1 MQPMH
6 TLEQLR
12 SGALAGARRL
22 DLAADLDTF
31 PPEVFELADTL
42 EVLNLSGNRLT
53 TLPHDLNRL
62 HRLKVVFASGNPF
75 TVLPEALGDCPS
87 LEMVGFK
94 SCRLVQVPEA
104 SLPPRLRW
112 LTLTDNHISAIP
124 RLLGECFKLQ
134 KLMLAGNH
142 LSALPDSLA
151 GAHRLELIRLSANG
165 LTQLPGWLT
174 ELPALAWLALSGNP
188 LGWPQAAALAPL
200 PAMPWGQ
207 LHVGDRLGEGASGQV
222 VRVQPLGGAGELA
235 LKLFKGAV
243 TSDGLPEHEL
253 AACRAAG
260 QHPALCTPVAELA
273 DHPQGLAG
281 LLLPLIAPSHT
292 VLAHPPSLD
301 SCTRD
306 VYPDGLR
313 LRTGT
318 VLHLARQMAGAVAH
332 LHACGVVHGDVYAHN
347 ILWNPTTGQATL
359 TDLGAA
365 TLLPRHD
372 PALARALTAVEVRA
386 FGVLLAEL
394 LALATPAADTGPSP
408 ADGRGA
414 QAERLAM
421 QALAQAC
428 LSPVPAE
435 RPSMPDVVACLSTI
449 DAATDAAADIATDS
463 STTDLP
469 LLT

>member
-1 MQPMH
+1 MH

-12 SGALAGARRL
+12 SGALAGTRRL

-75 TVLPEALGDCPS
+75 TVLPEALGDCPL

-112 LTLTDNHISAIP
+112 LTLTDNHVLSLP
-124 RLLGECFKLQ
+124 RSLGERSELQ
-134 KLMLAGNH
+134 KLMLAGNR
-142 LSALPDSLA
+142 LTQLPPGLA
-151 GAHRLELIRLSANG
+151 QAHHLELIRLSANG

-174 ELPALAWLALSGNP
+174 ELPALAWLALAGNP
-188 LGWPQAAALAPL
+188 LGWPQAAPIQPL
-200 PAMPWGQ
+200 PTVAWGR
-207 LHVGDRLGEGASGQV
+207 LKMGERLGEGASGQV
-222 VRVQPLGGAGELA
+222 VRAEVPGAGGALA
-235 LKLFKGAV
+235 LKVFRGAV

-281 LLLPLIAPSHT
+281 LLLPLIPPSHT
-292 VLAHPPSLD
+292 VLANPPSLQ

-313 LRTGT
+313 LRSGT

-332 LHACGVVHGDVYAHN
+332 LHARGVVHGDVYAHN

-372 PALARALTAVEVRA
+372 PALARALVAVEVRA

-394 LALATPAADTGPSP
+394 LALATPAGDTRPPP
-408 ADGRGA
+408 ADERGA

-449 DAATDAAADIATDS
+449 AAATDIATDS
-463 STTDLP
+463 ATHPLP
-469 LLT
+469 LS